1 MTTKEK
7 VIFLIDRGFTAAEL
21 ARKVDC
27 NKTTIGRWIRG
38 ETNLSNKLE
47 TQVENVIQNLIL
59 ELDSIKE

>member
-7 VIFLIDRGFTAAEL
+7 TIFLIERGFTAAEL
-21 ARKVDC
+21 ARKVNC

-47 TQVENVIQNLIL
+47 NQVEQVIQNLIL
-59 ELDSIKE
+59 DLDSIRE